1 MPANRPATPVTLY
14 GFWRSLATF
23 RVRAALNLK
32 GVRHEE
38 RMVDLLQGEQLREP
52 FHSINPQHVLPVL
65 EHGALRLVQSLA
77 IVEYIEETWAHD
89 PLLPADAAGKARV
102 RALAHITASDAHP
115 LVVPRVRNFMG
126 SDFGIDE
133 AGRTRW
139 ARHWLDQG
147 SAAIEAALAAG
158 PAGAYAHGDSVTVAD
173 LALVSHVIGVRLFA
187 ADLSRAP
194 RLEALA
200 DRCLKLDAFAR
211 AHPLRQPG
219 APRTT

>member
-1 MPANRPATPVTLY
+1 MSDGASAPVTLY

-32 GVRHEE
+32 GIRHEE

-65 EHGALRLVQSLA
+65 EHGSLRLTQSLP
-77 IVEYIEETWAHD
+77 IIEYLDETWSGA
-89 PLLPADAAGKARV
+89 PLLPPDAPGRARV
-102 RALAHITASDAHP
+102 RALAHITAADAHP
-115 LVVPRVRNFMG
+115 LVVPRVRSFLETALG
-126 SDFGIDE
+126 VDE
-133 AGRTRW
+133 AGRLRW

-147 SAAIEAALAAG
+147 SEAIEAALTAHGVAG
-158 PAGAYAHGDSVTVAD
+158 RYAHGDQVTLAD
-173 LALVSHVIGVRLFA
+173 LALVSHVIGARLFG

-200 DRCLKLDAFAR
+200 NRCLDLDAFAR
-211 AHPLRQPG
+211 AHPLVQPG
-219 APRTT
+219 APGSA